1 MSSVSSLDP
10 GTFPSPFVN
19 YLRWLTSHIPS
30 LGERIL
36 SDLKLFLR
44 HIQYRATFSSVW
56 L

>member
-1 MSSVSSLDP
+1 MYSVSSLDSDI
-10 GTFPSPFVN
+10 FPSPFVN
-19 YLRWLTSHIPS
+19 YQRRLTSHIPS

-36 SDLKLFLR
+36 SDLQLFLR